1 MAIPLVSVAV
11 RIKPS
16 TQNSQ
21 TSSSSS
27 RLNGGHL
34 RGAYGQFQLD
44 TVLDE
49 GSTQDAVFRDVAA
62 PLVNSFLQGMSSV
75 LLLHGAAQTGKT
87 FTLEGPSF
95 VVPREGHEGLIPRAA
110 LSIFTNLLV
119 VPKHRYK
126 LYATYCALSAGM
138 DATLADLLCPGG
150 AAVSL
155 KEVSAAGALQRLV
168 HFELTDRDDIY
179 EVLRQGRAN
188 RATALLPPLQP
199 PTTAGLCAA
208 AAAGG
213 PPHSARYSPPPAGI
227 PAHHAML
234 VIQLVGCASD
244 GQPLTTQLTFLELA
258 APEPRE
264 VPPSTFSNTAVD
276 PSANAGMHA
285 RSLSLAFTTLSAV
298 INNLRGGATTHTPWR
313 DSPLTRWLKPC
324 LTAAGCIAVLATV
337 GPGAESAPNTLST
350 LSYVSRF
357 RTPPPNSSSSA
368 TAAPLPGT
376 TITATWEA
384 AASGPNN
391 SNSNNNNNA
400 VSAGPLSYASV
411 RNSWPGGSASPRS
424 QSPHI
429 TAPGTHL
436 PPPDVASY
444 LPPAA
449 ADPDDAGQSSARTNI
464 ASSSSRASSAEEAG
478 VAAAAAAAA
487 HHDTIEVRRSTSPG
501 RRSRLDR
508 SPPRGSGSTGRLSP
522 QDMLLLSSIA
532 SAGGRPGS
540 AARVS
545 ALRRLGA
552 VSTSGLVQPLSLQD
566 SLSPPPHRGPGLSVR
581 ERVGGGSPER
591 VPSSERW
598 LGGVSSVGAFGGFVT
613 VAGGGV
619 DGFRCKGGDGV
630 RPLSPSTNVAPASL
644 PTRRPPS
651 PPLLLP
657 SPLAV
662 EAMRDKIR
670 EQARRLED
678 ARLERELLVRRVQG
692 LSDDVGSA
700 RDAQAAS
707 ELLRAQCRAKSEE
720 VCAQRNAL
728 ERVSRSLGEA
738 HAEVC
743 GVAADRDRAVRVSEE
758 LAQRLQDRVHTLS
771 AETSRLKG
779 MASEA
784 ADDAAQQAS
793 LRTTLE
799 GELAAARRALDG
811 AAAREGGAAAAAAGL
826 GLQLAEAGRAVA
838 VARAERSAMQE
849 SKWRGE
855 EALEGMKGQADSA
868 AAALQA
874 ASMDARA
881 AATRH
886 QSELRSAVSV
896 AENAHAELGSA
907 HAMVSALQ
915 QQLKAAEAAAHESG
929 RREAAAV
936 RDAVDLETV
945 LRELDRDLEVQALPL
960 WRALRSERADT
971 LMTHPL
977 SSASGGGGSSPGS
990 RRIPPAARWQ
1000 PVLVALVGVLRRSVI
1015 EAEERGGR
1023 GARPRHPT
1031 PFLCAQ
1037 LSRSEEAASRL
1048 AGLDTLRLELLDE
1061 RRASLLMEQG
1071 LEDAHRQLEDLRS
1084 RSASAEADAAGLRQ
1098 ALRAAAGHNDSLH
1111 QQAEALGRR
1120 CAADAARAEAEREGT
1135 AAAVAEARARELG
1148 AVEARA
1154 AEMREEGAELQ
1165 AQLHSRDQLLSL
1177 VSVEVLSAHAFAT
1190 ASLAAHPPAPA
1201 TSPSSLFPGSPSAR
1215 LLHPGS
1221 GSPTLAIGSGSG
1233 SAMRSGGHSQ
1243 PPLLAACLDLRQ
1255 LVTRLATDLACA
1267 RKAHGEAAESRLALL
1282 ESQSRVSALT
1292 MDHAAA
1298 AARADGAEAAGR
1310 QEGVARL
1317 ATLQAL
1323 HASEARATSCATA
1336 LASEQTRGSTLAED
1350 LALAARTRD
1359 MWQSSAASL
1368 ELQLQRVCAD
1378 MDVASADA
1386 NRCRMEAA
1394 AAAALGGA
1402 SLQRVA
1408 GLESQLQDT
1417 VSQLEAL
1424 SLRLAA
1430 TERALHDANARS
1442 ADLGGRLVV
1451 SEAAAKLAAIE
1462 SAATVASAKDG
1473 EALAQTKLS
1482 DTLSQLQWRVKDGVD
1497 EAGRLKSEVEGL
1509 RAEARE
1515 AGGRADEAART
1526 LAEAK
1531 VGTHVHGGGSLRA
1544 AHPSASSAHVAPS
1557 GHAMSDGVSLRCCP
1571 VPPAPLRLW
1580 AAATRLRRVQLPYP
1594 CREPVRVLDAEHL
1607 QRQLSRVVE
1616 ERDTQGNALR
1626 QAKGEAAQGGS
1637 AAPTGGP
1644 CPTPT
1649 STAASS
1655 GVLTVQRAG
1664 TKTPGGA
1671 PAATLIY
1678 RRSRPPAPLAEQS
1691 ALPRLWTAAL
1701 TAAHDAACEVWASDE
1716 ARTLRRQLDTL
1727 AEQLARASAERVALA
1742 AHVEAN
1748 RLDAL
1753 LGAASARQRTLL
1765 LPTPN
1770 TAALALLT
1778 RAHGT
1783 HASPHT
1789 PLFPVPSPVTLN
1801 PQLQPFVVPAYGE
1814 EPSPPTP
1821 TPTPTTSTPSPHKAS
1836 AGLSSGLGGAHTA
1849 TAVSRS
1855 SSPSAGAWPG
1865 SYQPA
1870 GSAPVPVQDYQWHG
1884 AGAAGRP
1891 GSADAHPYSYA
1902 GHGVSG
1908 AAAGAARGVETGG
1921 VAAPSVHAAPSS
1933 HGHPQYVNTP
1943 DLPFSEYTVLE
1954 SLGSG
1959 GTCRVWLVLVKE
1971 STSILSGKIIGMHL
1985 AHSHIAK
1992 VWKVHKTPAALEIY
2006 FECDHASSLE
2016 LNLGTS
2022 LKLSRE
2028 MQPDGQLL
2036 AMPEHHIAMLISQ
2049 VAKALEY
2056 LHDVKGVVHRDIKP
2070 ANVLLSVSEHGHM
2083 NAQLIDFGSAKCCDS
2098 REPCDDL
2105 VLVSPYYA
2113 APEYFT
2119 GGVVALGR
2127 PYDMWCLGA
2136 TLFQLG
2142 TGGVPFPYDPTNT
2155 ATAVPAWVTEQS
2167 LPPIPEYVPQCM
2179 AEVILKLCTH
2189 DPSKRLTA
2197 KELLAEKWLS
2207 EFVSGLHTFK
2217 TLMRSILG

>member
-1 MAIPLVSVAV
+1 
-11 RIKPS
+11 
-16 TQNSQ
+16 
-21 TSSSSS
+21 
-27 RLNGGHL
+27 
-34 RGAYGQFQLD
+34 
-44 TVLDE
+44 
-49 GSTQDAVFRDVAA
+49 
-62 PLVNSFLQGMSSV
+62 MSSV

-179 EVLRQGRAN
+179 GDLLCPEGQSA
-188 RATALLPPLQP
+188 ALLPPLQP

-258 APEPRE
+258 APEPRIRNSQLAQDTPDPDPAASAVPTHTCLTLDPTEARPSLGPGTPDAGALPTGCQPQHQSLETLSGPHRRGPQLPRCHDTTVGVSSASTDDTPPPHTATCRTSHALCPRCHATRLTAHTPDRHRPSTRE

-337 GPGAESAPNTLST
+337 GPGAEPPLESDLPRVTPASLHTPPSKLEIVTRVSQTLS
-350 LSYVSRF
+350 LA
-357 RTPPPNSSSSA
+357 N
-368 TAAPLPGT
+368 
-376 TITATWEA
+376 
-384 AASGPNN
+384 
-391 SNSNNNNNA
+391 
-400 VSAGPLSYASV
+400 V
-411 RNSWPGGSASPRS
+411 RSSWPGGSPSPRS
-424 QSPHI
+424 QSPRI
-429 TAPGTHL
+429 TARGSSFRSPPRAVPPHSTLLGHL
-436 PPPDVASY
+436 NGNVMPRASSPDRLQHSPPRNHHLQPPDVASHL
-444 LPPAA
+444 LPVAV
-449 ADPDDAGQSSARTNI
+449 PDDARQSSARTNI
-464 ASSSSRASSAEEAG
+464 TSSSSRASSAEEA
-478 VAAAAAAAA
+478 VAQQQQQ
-487 HHDTIEVRRSTSPG
+487 HTTT
-501 RRSRLDR
+501 RSRF
-508 SPPRGSGSTGRLSP
+508 SS

-552 VSTSGLVQPLSLQD
+552 IGTSGLVQPLSLQD
-566 SLSPPPHRGPGLSVR
+566 SLSPPPHRGPGLNVR
-581 ERVGGGSPER
+581 ERSGGGSPER
-591 VPSSERW
+591 MPSSERW

-619 DGFRCKGGDGV
+619 DGFRCNGGGGDGEGWDGSTPEFLRRL
-630 RPLSPSTNVAPASL
+630 RPRHHLPAPPPRPCPSPS
-644 PTRRPPS
+644 
-651 PPLLLP
+651 LLLP

-670 EQARRLED
+670 EQARQLED

-692 LSDDVGSA
+692 LSDDVGNA

-743 GVAADRDRAVRVSEE
+743 GVAADRDRAVRMSGE
-758 LAQRLQDRVHTLS
+758 LAQRLQDRVHALS

-784 ADDAAQQAS
+784 AEDAAQQAS
-793 LRTTLE
+793 LRITLE
-799 GELAAARRALDG
+799 GELAAARRAFDG
-811 AAAREGGAAAAAAGL
+811 AAAREGGATAAASGL
-826 GLQLAEAGRAVA
+826 SLQLAEAGRAVA

-855 EALEGMKGQADSA
+855 EVLEGMKGQVDSA

-896 AENAHAELGSA
+896 AESAHAELGSA

-915 QQLKAAEAAAHESG
+915 QQLKAAESAAHESG

-936 RDAVDLETV
+936 RDAADLETV

-977 SSASGGGGSSPGS
+977 SSASSSPGS

-1000 PVLVALVGVLRRSVI
+1000 PVLVALVGVLRRS
-1015 EAEERGGR
+1015 
-1023 GARPRHPT
+1023 
-1031 PFLCAQ
+1031 

-1048 AGLDTLRLELLDE
+1048 AGLDALRLELLDE
-1061 RRASLLMEQG
+1061 RRGSLMMEQG
-1071 LEDAHRQLEDLRS
+1071 LEDAHRQLEELRS

-1120 CAADAARAEAEREGT
+1120 CVADAARAEAEREGT
-1135 AAAVAEARARELG
+1135 AAATAEARARELG
-1148 AVEARA
+1148 AVEGRVA
-1154 AEMREEGAELQ
+1154 AMREEGAELQ

-1190 ASLAAHPPAPA
+1190 ASLAAHAPAPA
-1201 TSPSSLFPGSPSAR
+1201 SSSSTLFPGSPSSG
-1215 LLHPGS
+1215 LLRPGS
-1221 GSPTLAIGSGSG
+1221 GSTTVAIGSGSG
-1233 SAMRSGGHSQ
+1233 SAMRSGSHSQ

-1255 LVTRLATDLACA
+1255 LVARLSTDLASA
-1267 RKAHGEAAESRLALL
+1267 RNAHGEAAESRLALQ
-1282 ESQSRVSALT
+1282 ESQSRVNALT

-1298 AARADGAEAAGR
+1298 VTRADGAEAAGR

-1323 HASEARATSCATA
+1323 HESEARATSSATA

-1350 LALAARTRD
+1350 LALATRTRD
-1359 MWQSSAASL
+1359 MW
-1368 ELQLQRVCAD
+1368 
-1378 MDVASADA
+1378 
-1386 NRCRMEAA
+1386 
-1394 AAAALGGA
+1394 
-1402 SLQRVA
+1402 
-1408 GLESQLQDT
+1408 QDT

-1515 AGGRADEAART
+1515 AGGRADEAARRWRRQSVVS
-1526 LAEAK
+1526 ARRAQRPRH
-1531 VGTHVHGGGSLRA
+1531 VGRRQPAVL
-1544 AHPSASSAHVAPS
+1544 PSAPCASPPVGSGNQAPACPAAVPVS
-1557 GHAMSDGVSLRCCP
+1557 GARASKI
-1571 VPPAPLRLW
+1571 
-1580 AAATRLRRVQLPYP
+1580 
-1594 CREPVRVLDAEHL
+1594 VRVLDAEHL

-1814 EPSPPTP
+1814 EPPPTP

-1971 STSILSGKIIGMHL
+1971 STSILSGKTTSKLVVRKELVLAEPDLVYKCQSAVNELNVCAVTGPGVWIIGMHL